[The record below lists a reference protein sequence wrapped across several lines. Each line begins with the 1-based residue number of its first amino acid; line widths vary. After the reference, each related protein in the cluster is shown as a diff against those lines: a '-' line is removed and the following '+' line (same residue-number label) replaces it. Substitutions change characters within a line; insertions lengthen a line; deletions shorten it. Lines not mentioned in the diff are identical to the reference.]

1 MLPKDNTL
9 KKTRDLNL
17 LMKNGRWVSEGFLL
31 IKYLKLSNLAS
42 GLIPKSIQKLD
53 QEEVNNFKKQLRIAV
68 SVGLKVSKSAVK
80 RNKIKR
86 QLHEVL
92 RPLLKTQ
99 KLASGYY
106 LLINTK
112 PNILEKDFA
121 EISQELKLLLQK
133 TKVYNP

>member
-17 LMKNGRWVSEGFLL
+17 LMKNGRWVSKGFLL
-31 IKYLKLSNLAS
+31 IKYLKLSSLAS
-42 GLIPKSIQKLD
+42 VLIPKSIQKLG
-53 QEEVNNFKKQLRIAV
+53 QKEVDNFKKQLRIAV

-99 KLASGYY
+99 NMASGYY

-112 PNILEKDFA
+112 PGILEKDFA

-133 TKVYNP
+133 TKIYNP